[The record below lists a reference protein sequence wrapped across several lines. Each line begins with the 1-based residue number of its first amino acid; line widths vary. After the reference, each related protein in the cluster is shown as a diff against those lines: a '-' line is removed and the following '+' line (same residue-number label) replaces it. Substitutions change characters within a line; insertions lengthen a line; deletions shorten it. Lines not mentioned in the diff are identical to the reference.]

1 MKLLTKTTIYYL
13 LIATLV
19 FGFGGIVTYYTV
31 LSISN
36 ENINEYFDRK
46 EAEYAK
52 EIATGEMEPRF
63 KKTHG
68 HEKHN
73 GKKHDFF
80 HHHFEESAPH
90 LQLFHYGKR
99 HNIYKFLRPPK
110 RLKATTNDTVL
121 RVDDWQLRVRRK
133 IIVKKVNQEYYKL
146 CIYKSMAR
154 TEEGISAVIGTIVY
168 LFVSLL
174 IVMII
179 ANYYLSRRLIQP
191 FNQTLDA
198 IKGFSVTNSTPL
210 RLQRSNILEFE
221 ELNALVVEMT
231 SKIQDDY
238 RNLKEFTENAS
249 HEIQTPL
256 AIIKSKIELLIQSDL
271 SDEQM
276 LYVQAIYEV
285 SNRLSKINKALLLLA
300 KIENQQFQ
308 DTQVIDFGQLLKK
321 HLANFEE
328 LIEMKNIFL
337 KTHITQP
344 LMVEMNATLAD
355 MLISN
360 LISNAIKHNI
370 TGGEIIIRLEPRLL
384 KINNTGKTDGVRGEE
399 MFNRFKKDQNSTNSV
414 GLGLSIV
421 KKICD
426 NYKIEIQHLY
436 QEGVHEFSLEF
447 GA

>member
-31 LSISN
+31 LSITN
-36 ENINEYFDRK
+36 ENIKEFFDRK
-46 EAEYAK
+46 EAEYIK
-52 EIATGEMEPRF
+52 EIATGEMEPRL

-80 HHHFEESAPH
+80 HHHFDEAAPH
-90 LQLFHYGKR
+90 LQLFHYSKR
-99 HNIYKFLRPPK
+99 HNIYKFLQKPISFE
-110 RLKATTNDTVL
+110 TTINDTTL
-121 RVDDWQLRVRRK
+121 RVDNWQLRVRRK
-133 IIVKKVNQEYYKL
+133 CIVRKINQQYFKI
-146 CIYKSMAR
+146 CIYKSLAKA
-154 TEEGISAVIGTIVY
+154 EDKISAVIGTIVY

-174 IVMII
+174 IVMLI
-179 ANYYLSRRLIQP
+179 ANYYLSRRLLQP
-191 FNQTLDA
+191 FYQTLDA
-198 IKGFSVTNSTPL
+198 IKGFSVTNSAPL
-210 RLQRSNILEFE
+210 RLQKSNILEFE
-221 ELNALVVEMT
+221 ELNTQVRDIT
-231 SKIQDDY
+231 RKIRDDY

-276 LYVQAIYEV
+276 LHVQSIYEV

-308 DTQVIDFGQLLKK
+308 DTQVIDFGQLLEK
-321 HLANFEE
+321 HLNNFEE
-328 LIEMKNIFL
+328 LVEMKNIFL

-344 LMVEMNATLAD
+344 LTTEMNPALAD

-360 LISNAIKHNI
+360 LLSNAIKHNVE
-370 TGGEIIIRLEPRLL
+370 GGEIIIRVEPRLL
-384 KINNTGKTDGVRGEE
+384 KINNTGKTDGVKGDE

-426 NYKIEIQHLY
+426 NYKINIQHLY

-447 GA
+447 

>member
-31 LSISN
+31 LSLAN
-36 ENINEYFDRK
+36 ENINKYFDRK
-46 EAEYAK
+46 EAEYVK
-52 EIATGEMEPRF
+52 EIVTGEMEPKL

-73 GKKHDFF
+73 GKQHTFF
-80 HHHFEESAPH
+80 HHHFDETAPH

-99 HNIYKFLRPPK
+99 HNIYKFLQKPNSLR
-110 RLKATTNDTVL
+110 ATTNDTTLVVGEWKL
-121 RVDDWQLRVRRK
+121 GVRRK
-133 IIVKKVNQEYYKL
+133 CTIHKINGQYYKI
-146 CIYKSMAR
+146 CIYKSLAKADD
-154 TEEGISAVIGTIVY
+154 EISAVIGTIVY

-174 IVMII
+174 IVMLI
-179 ANYYLSRRLIQP
+179 ANYYLSRRLLHP

-198 IKGFSVTNSTPL
+198 IKGFSVTNTTPL
-210 RLQRSNILEFE
+210 DLQKSNILEFE

-231 SKIQDDY
+231 GKIQDDY

-256 AIIKSKIELLIQSDL
+256 AIIKSKIELLIQSEL

-276 LYVQAIYEV
+276 LHVQSIYEV

-308 DTQVIDFGQLLKK
+308 ETQIIDFGKLLNK
-321 HLANFEE
+321 HLNNFEE
-328 LIEMKNIFL
+328 LIDMKNIFL

-344 LMVEMNATLAD
+344 LTIEMNPILAD
-355 MLISN
+355 MLVSN
-360 LISNAIKHNI
+360 LMSNAIKHNFE
-370 TGGEIIIRLEPRLL
+370 GGEIIIRIEHNVL
-384 KINNTGKTDGVRGEE
+384 KINNTGKTDGVRGED
-399 MFNRFKKDQNSTNSV
+399 MFKRFKKDNNVSNSI

-426 NYKIEIQHLY
+426 NYKITIQHLY
-436 QEGVHEFSLEF
+436 QDGIHEFSLEF
-447 GA
+447 

>member
-31 LSISN
+31 LSVSN

-46 EAEYAK
+46 EADYIK
-52 EIATGEMEPRF
+52 DIATGEMEPRLT
-63 KKTHG
+63 KTHG

-80 HHHFEESAPH
+80 HHHFDEIAPH

-99 HNIYKFLRPPK
+99 HNIYKFLQPPK
-110 RLKATTNDTVL
+110 SFETTINDTTL
-121 RVDDWQLRVRRK
+121 RVDDWQHRVRRK
-133 IIVKKVNQEYYKL
+133 IIVRKVKQEYYKL
-146 CIYKSMAR
+146 CIYKSLAKA
-154 TEEGISAVIGTIVY
+154 ENEISAVIGTIVY

-174 IVMII
+174 IVMLI
-179 ANYYLSRRLIQP
+179 ANYYLSRRLLQP

-198 IKGFSVTNSTPL
+198 IKGFSVTNSAPL
-210 RLQRSNILEFE
+210 CLQKSNILEFE

-276 LYVQAIYEV
+276 LHVQSIYEV
-285 SNRLSKINKALLLLA
+285 SGRLSKINKALLLLA

-308 DTQVIDFGQLLKK
+308 DAQVIDFGQLLKK
-321 HLANFEE
+321 HLHNFEE

-360 LISNAIKHNI
+360 LISNAIKHNVK
-370 TGGEIIIRLEPRLL
+370 GGEIIIRVEPHLL
-384 KINNTGKTDGVRGEE
+384 KINNTGKIDGVKGEE

-426 NYKIEIQHLY
+426 NYKINIQHLY
-436 QEGVHEFSLEF
+436 QEGVHEFSLDFE
-447 GA
+447 G